1 MVRTQSVEVTVSAEA
16 EEELE
21 EYSESDRFVLVDPG
35 DYAEAQKI
43 RAIFQAEKECRD
55 IILENPRW
63 NIIKERALMSRVQ
76 HFAVQLWP
84 IIFEAIEA
92 EIITESDVEIMSHNI
107 QYSDVQAFVQG
118 NYWDLPERYFHE
130 RKHETHNPAYKS
142 VKAQVSIIIFNHLS
156 MMKQKLGLG
165 LKMDKIKAPAEV

>member
-1 MVRTQSVEVTVSAEA
+1 MSDVT

-55 IILENPRW
+55 VILENPRW
-63 NIIKERALMSRVQ
+63 NIVTEMALMSRVQ

-84 IIFEAIEA
+84 IICDAIEA
-92 EIITESDVEIMSHNI
+92 DIITERDVEIMSHNI
-107 QYSDVQAFVQG
+107 LYSDVRAFVQG
-118 NYWDLPERYFHE
+118 NYWDLPEAWLHE
-130 RKHETHNPAYKS
+130 QKYETHNPAYKS
-142 VKAQVSIIIFNHLS
+142 VKAQLSIVIFNHLS